1 MSRELKIDI
10 GLYTSAGIKAENEDS
25 VNFCIPT
32 NQDLQNKGIV
42 AVLADGVSSSE
53 AAKEASDTAVKSFI
67 EDYYSTPDT
76 WSTKKSCQQIITAIN
91 GWLYKQG
98 CSHANE
104 LKGWVTTFDAII
116 FKSTTA
122 YIVHVGDSRVYRL
135 RDENLTQL
143 TKDHITWLNSERSY
157 LSRALGVDSALQI
170 DFKREAIQA
179 GDIYLQTSD
188 GVHEFLSEK
197 EIITHLKSKQSVQD
211 IAQRIVEKAIANQS
225 DDNLSAQVSRV
236 IQLPNESKSEVYNKL
251 FELPFPPDL
260 QPGMKLEGYE
270 ILQELS
276 LSARSQIYLAK
287 DIENGQELVLK
298 TPSANYSDDP
308 WYLDGFV
315 REEWIGQRLK
325 HPGLMK
331 TYQSQNQS
339 KKPKQFLYFTTEYI
353 KGQTIGQWITEH
365 PQPKISV
372 VRGYI
377 DQLSCA
383 LRAMHRQDVIHQDLK
398 PDNVMI
404 SDKDR
409 IKIIDFGA
417 VHAAGLAELAT
428 VLQRQHP
435 EGTLNYTAPEYM
447 MGQPGSKRSD
457 IFSMGVI
464 CYEMLTGKLPYKEK
478 LANKFQLKSY
488 DHMHYIPLS
497 TYRKD
502 LPAWIDVVL
511 KKACEPNPTK
521 RYGLISEFTHDLKT
535 PQDVIIKEEFEPLL
549 KRNPLLFWQ
558 GLSGILF
565 VLLVISLVQGS

>member
-1 MSRELKIDI
+1 MARQLQVTI
-10 GLYTSAGIKAENEDS
+10 GLYTSAGIKAENQDS
-25 VNFCIPT
+25 VNHCIPT
-32 NQDLQNKGIV
+32 DESLDNKGIV

-53 AAKEASDTAVKSFI
+53 AAKQASDTAVKSFI

-122 YIVHVGDSRVYRL
+122 YIVHIGDSRVYRL
-135 RDENLTQL
+135 RDGQL
-143 TKDHITWLNSERSY
+143 KQMTKDHITWLNSERSY

-170 DFKREAIQA
+170 DFKSEPLQE

-188 GVHEFLSEK
+188 GVHEFIPQADIIKLLQSHLSEN
-197 EIITHLKSKQSVQD
+197 E
-211 IAQRIVEKAIANQS
+211 IAQRLVEKAISNQS
-225 DDNLSAQVSRV
+225 DDNLSVQVCKV
-236 IQLPNESKSEVYNKL
+236 KQLPNATKEEVYNKL
-251 FELPFPPDL
+251 FELPFPPEL

-270 ILQELS
+270 ILQELN
-276 LSARSQIYLAK
+276 LSARSQIYLAR
-287 DIENGQELVLK
+287 DMENGQELVLK
-298 TPSANYSDDP
+298 TPSQNYSDDP

-331 TYQSQNQS
+331 TYKS
-339 KKPKQFLYFTTEYI
+339 KHKKQFVYFTTEYI
-353 KGQTIGQWITEH
+353 KGQTIGQWITEN
-365 PQPKISV
+365 PSPKISK

-377 DQLSCA
+377 EQLSSA

-404 SDKDR
+404 NDSDR

-435 EGTLNYTAPEYM
+435 EGTLNYTAPEYL
-447 MGQPGSKRSD
+447 MGEPGSKRSD
-457 IFSMGVI
+457 IFSLGVI

-478 LANKFQLKSY
+478 MANKFQLSNY
-488 DHMHYIPLS
+488 EHMQYTPLK
-497 TYRKD
+497 THRPD
-502 LPAWIDVVL
+502 LPAWLDVVL
-511 KKACEPNPTK
+511 KKACAPNPSK
-521 RYGLISEFTHDLKT
+521 RYGLISEFIHDLKT
-535 PQDVIIKEEFEPLL
+535 PKEAVLKTEFEPLL

-558 GLSGILF
+558 GLSLLLF
-565 VLLVISLVQGS
+565 VLLILSLIDW